1 MSGVQTDTLDFGFD
15 IVDSIRG
22 LDLKGNSL
30 SSESLDEDLHA
41 GLGIC

>member
-1 MSGVQTDTLDFGFD
+1 MSGAQTNTLDFGFD
-15 IVDSIRG
+15 IIDSIRR

-30 SSESLDEDLHA
+30 SRESLDEDLHA